1 MSAMTRTTRH
11 AVRLLSRSAVLV
23 FAGLFD
29 VPLIAQYVLQAPQP
43 GCLLPPGTVLTEL
56 FDATGPS
63 VGPVYHPPVGTIVN
77 AYPGHDKKEWVRMA
91 LAGGC
96 AADDGA
102 EPIAIHLK
110 RITLAESG
118 SDTLVR
124 SGAFVEL
131 EVLDWSKD
139 EWRIRCTMEG
149 EALHKADPHD
159 EARHARH
166 LIEALQSGMSK
177 YATARAEGQLTDTPF
192 SIGVVDEHE
201 AFPIQKMHGLPP
213 GVFWTAEDFRQ
224 GLLTSMSDSLLVIGR
239 DGDFKLKGELRR
251 EEDKVFAISD
261 GSHYHLRWQ
270 GQFRQLV
277 WDGIHFTASVSRVEY
292 STGAAIA
299 FGLMGAAL
307 SSHRVNITLQMDIAA
322 GQLRDVSQYAAGGT
336 VKHLFLFDPSGGVE
350 DRLVVH
356 VWDGRII
363 LEPGA
368 YCELSFLA
376 FSGTELIRV
385 SGPSGTLEM
394 AVDANYNE
402 RGLHLIQLDEEG
414 RPVPRALDPVER
426 TAILE
431 KLHPSMLRRQTEQ

>member
-1 MSAMTRTTRH
+1 MIAISRTGWSAMHRRLRRTIPLF
-11 AVRLLSRSAVLV
+11 AVSFGSP
-23 FAGLFD
+23 FS
-29 VPLIAQYVLQAPQP
+29 AQYVVPAPQP

-56 FDATGPS
+56 FDATAPS
-63 VGPVYHPPVGTIVN
+63 VGPVYHPPVGAIVN
-77 AYPGHDKKEWVRMA
+77 AYLGPETKEWVRTA

-96 AADDGA
+96 PADDRT
-102 EPIAIHLK
+102 EPIGIHLK

-124 SGAFVEL
+124 SGAFVDL
-131 EVLDWSKD
+131 EVLEWTKD

-166 LIEALQSGMSK
+166 VIEALQSGMSK
-177 YATARAEGQLTDTPF
+177 YATARAAGQLMDKPF
-192 SIGVVDEHE
+192 SIGVVDEHQ
-201 AFPIQKMHGLPP
+201 AFPIHKMHGLPP

-224 GLLTSMSDSLLVIGR
+224 GRLTSMSDSLLVIGR

-261 GSHYHLRWQ
+261 GSHYHVRWQ

-307 SSHRVNITLQMDIAA
+307 SSHRVNITLQMDLEA
-322 GQLRDVSQYAAGGT
+322 GQLRDVGQYAASET
-336 VKHLFLFDPSGGVE
+336 VKHLFLFDPRGGVE
-350 DRLVVH
+350 DRLVVQ
-356 VWDGRII
+356 VWDDRII

-376 FSGTELIRV
+376 FAGTELVRV
-385 SGPSGTLEM
+385 FGPSGTLEL
-394 AVDANYNE
+394 AVDAHDTE
-402 RGLHLIQLDEEG
+402 GGLHLIHLDGEG
-414 RPVPRALDPVER
+414 RPVARALDPVER

-431 KLHPSMLRRQTEQ
+431 KLHPSMLRRVTEQ